1 LQSHYLQLTTSHFV
15 TINQLKETVTHSL
28 AMTESGSIQNE
39 GLEEVTK
46 QLGFLVHLRSSVATL
61 VQLALENQGAPAGT
75 YTQLNCPVV

>member
-1 LQSHYLQLTTSHFV
+1 
-15 TINQLKETVTHSL
+15 
-28 AMTESGSIQNE
+28 MTETGSIQNE

-75 YTQLNCPVV
+75 YTQLPCCAAARTHVHVFLPTRSVLGIAVGTNRLGGRH

>member
-1 LQSHYLQLTTSHFV
+1 
-15 TINQLKETVTHSL
+15 
-28 AMTESGSIQNE
+28 MTETGSIQNE